1 LDNQKADSN
10 EKERD
15 KITLD
20 LLTMVGEN
28 SDVTQ
33 RSLALEIGIAL
44 GLANTYLRRCVDK
57 GLVKIQQVPRN
68 RYSYYLTPQG
78 FSEKARITAEY
89 FKSSFLL
96 FRKARREF
104 ENILT
109 ECDASEKKEI
119 ILSDISDIAEIAILA
134 SLGLNPS
141 IIGVIGDT
149 KKKSFSGVKVIKENN
164 LDDNFDVV
172 IITSLRNSM
181 SRYDHL
187 KKLYGSKKVIL
198 PQVLSRIN
206 FGKK

>member
-1 LDNQKADSN
+1 MDNQKADSN

-149 KKKSFSGVKVIKENN
+149 KKNSFSGVKVIKENN

-172 IITSLRNSM
+172 IITSLQNSM
-181 SRYDHL
+181 SSYDHL
-187 KKLYGSKKVIL
+187 KKLYGNKKVIL